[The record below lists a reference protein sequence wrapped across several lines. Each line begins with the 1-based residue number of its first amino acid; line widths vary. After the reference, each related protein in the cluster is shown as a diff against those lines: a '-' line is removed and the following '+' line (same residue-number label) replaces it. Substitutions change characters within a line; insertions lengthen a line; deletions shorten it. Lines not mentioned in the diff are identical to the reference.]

1 MIKKILLITLIFV
14 YGCSS
19 GIDKEKVKTEI
30 QKKKD
35 EIVSLETEIKAL
47 EEDLKNNGMSDA
59 EFKILV
65 SVKKIKAENFEHFH
79 NVNGI
84 VEAVKE
90 AYISPEIGG
99 TIQSI
104 KVVEGQRVKQNEL
117 LAVLNSRVIRSS
129 ISELKN
135 SLKLADT
142 LFEKRAGLWKKNIGS
157 EIQYL
162 EAKYQKESLENK
174 LKTLNEQ
181 LGMTLIRAPFDGIID
196 NIDKKKGELAVPGL
210 PIMQIVDISNV
221 YIKADVSE
229 AYLSSVRVGDES
241 TITFP
246 SYPSIIRKG
255 NIIRVGIVINP
266 QNRTFQVT
274 LKLTNSN
281 EMLKPNIVAVLELR
295 DFSEA
300 KAVIVPSI
308 IVKNDSEGSYLY
320 RLKNSET
327 GSIAEKIYVNS
338 GKVNKDMVM
347 IKSGIEFGDEII
359 MKGYNLVKNGSLVKI
374 AGNLESEGKNE

>member
-35 EIVSLETEIKAL
+35 EIVSLKTEIKAL

-117 LAVLNSRVIRSS
+117 LAVVNSRVIRSS

-162 EAKYQKESLENK
+162 EAKNQKESLANK
-174 LKTLNEQ
+174 IKTLNEQ
-181 LGMTLIRAPFDGIID
+181 LSMTLIRAPFDGIID

-229 AYLSSVRVGDES
+229 AYLSSVKVGDES

-246 SYPSIIRKG
+246 SYPSILRKG

-338 GKVNKDMVM
+338 GKVNRDMIM
-347 IKSGIEFGDEII
+347 IRSGIEFGDEII

-374 AGNLESEGKNE
+374 AGNPENEGKNE

>member
-35 EIVSLETEIKAL
+35 EIVSLKTEIKAL

-59 EFKILV
+59 VFKILV

-117 LAVLNSRVIRSS
+117 LAVVNSRVIRSS
-129 ISELKN
+129 ISELKH

-162 EAKYQKESLENK
+162 EAKNQKESLANK
-174 LKTLNEQ
+174 IKTLNEQ
-181 LGMTLIRAPFDGIID
+181 LSMTLIRAPFDGIID

-246 SYPSIIRKG
+246 SYPSILRKG

-300 KAVIVPSI
+300 KAMIVPSI

-338 GKVNKDMVM
+338 GKVNRDMIM
-347 IKSGIEFGDEII
+347 IRSGIEFGDEII
-359 MKGYNLVKNGSLVKI
+359 MKGYNLVK
-374 AGNLESEGKNE
+374 

>member
-1 MIKKILLITLIFV
+1 MIKKILLIALIFV

-19 GIDKEKVKTEI
+19 GIDKEKVKAEI

-47 EEDLKNNGMSDA
+47 EEDLENNGMSDA

-99 TIQSI
+99 TIESI
-104 KVVEGQRVKQNEL
+104 KVVEGQRVKKNEL

-162 EAKYQKESLENK
+162 EAKNQKESLENK
-174 LKTLNEQ
+174 MKTLNEQ
-181 LGMTLIRAPFDGIID
+181 LSMTLIRAPFDGIID

-229 AYLSSVRVGDES
+229 AYLSSVKVGDES

-255 NIIRVGIVINP
+255 DIIRVGTVINP

-281 EMLKPNIVAVLELR
+281 EMLKPNIVSVLELR
-295 DFSEA
+295 DFSET

-308 IVKNDSEGSYLY
+308 IVKNDGEGSYLY

-338 GKVNKDMVM
+338 GKVNKDKIM

-374 AGNLESEGKNE
+374 AGNPENEGNNE